1 MDEDA
6 PKLMMRPNDLCSAA
20 YFGDVEKLKE
30 LLAAN
35 IEPVEEE
42 PPLEADFDPAAPADE
57 EALAAAADRSQRRKA
72 NEEEVRKRLSTQGLL
87 LTRQT
92 AVNVRQYGLLATAQ
106 DQDVVPSSNSKEG
119 GSTWYCMSAKWKP
132 SKRSQYAAPP
142 LLWAVLGRE
151 HQAIRFLVLQG
162 ADTLQPSEGIG
173 LLCSDVLRCNDL
185 QETAKV
191 LHLAIQEHNAKREK
205 DATIVRERDAELQ
218 RREQAR
224 LNFAE
229 EQRQK
234 EEEERL
240 QAEREAAGEAN
251 AEAAP
256 QDDE

>member
-1 MDEDA
+1 MDDEA

-20 YFGDVEKLKE
+20 YFGDVDKLKE
-30 LLAAN
+30 LLTVN

-42 PPLEADFDPAAPADE
+42 PPLEAEFDPSAPADE
-57 EALAAAADRSQRRKA
+57 EALAAIVDRATRRKA
-72 NEEEVRKRLSTQGLL
+72 NEAEVRKRLGTQGLL

-106 DQDVVPSSNSKEG
+106 DYEVTPSG
-119 GSTWYCMSAKWKP
+119 GSYTIAAKWKP
-132 SKRSQYAAPP
+132 SKRSTYVAPP
-142 LLWAVLGRE
+142 LLWAVLAKE
-151 HQAIRFLVLQG
+151 HAAVRFLVLQG
-162 ADTLQPSEGIG
+162 ADTLQPSEGLG

-191 LHLAIQEHNAKREK
+191 LQLAVQEYEQQREK
-205 DATIVRERDAELQ
+205 EAGIVREREAELS

-229 EQRQK
+229 EQRRK

-240 QAEREAAGEAN
+240 QAEREAAGEAT
-251 AEAAP
+251 ETAAT
-256 QDDE
+256 EEGE